1 MSEAAE
7 DVVKVKAPHGQV
19 EARRMGRAD
28 SGLSR
33 WQIRYPWGVET
44 FFGNSADL
52 VVHTKR
58 RMAEKVAK
66 ASSN

>member
-1 MSEAAE
+1 MSEVVE
-7 DVVKVKAPHGQV
+7 DVVKVQVSHGQA
-19 EARRMGRAD
+19 EAQRMGRTD

-52 VVHTKR
+52 VVHAKR
-58 RMAEKVAK
+58 RMAEKA
-66 ASSN
+66 ATAPRN